1 MKTASWIL
9 WIGILIAIFF
19 LGRCSK
25 RCEKAETVRVETVT
39 ELQVDTVVI
48 VEPVETVRTEVRRE
62 TIAAPADT
70 IYLPGDTVRIE
81 VPIETKEYRDTLYAL
96 QIEGYRPRLNW
107 VEVYP
112 RTEYVYRTETRTVNT
127 PTRRW
132 SLGPAVAYGYD
143 IKNNHWAPSVGVS
156 VNYTLLSW

>member
-9 WIGILIAIFF
+9 WTGIGIAIFF

-25 RCEKAETVRVETVT
+25 RCEKVETVSVETVT
-39 ELQVDTVVI
+39 ETRVDTITV

-70 IYLPGDTVRIE
+70 VYLPGDTVRIE

-96 QIEGYRPRLNW
+96 QIEGYRSRLNW

-112 RTEYVYRTETRTVNT
+112 RTEYVYRMETRTVNT
-127 PTRRW
+127 PARRW

-156 VNYTLLSW
+156 LTYSLLSW

>member
-9 WIGILIAIFF
+9 WICILIAIFF

-25 RCEKAETVRVETVT
+25 RCEKVETVKVETVT
-39 ELQVDTVVI
+39 ELKVDTVTI
-48 VEPVETVRTEVRRE
+48 VEPVETVRTEIRRE
-62 TIAAPADT
+62 TIEAPADT

-112 RTEYVYRTETRTVNT
+112 RTEYVYRTETRTINA
-127 PTRRW
+127 PARRW
-132 SLGPAVAYGYD
+132 ALGPAVAYGYD
-143 IKNNHWAPSVGVS
+143 LKNNHWAPFVGVS
-156 VNYTLLSW
+156 LNYALVSW

>member
-9 WIGILIAIFF
+9 WICILIAIFF

-25 RCEKAETVRVETVT
+25 RCEKVETVKVETVT
-39 ELQVDTVVI
+39 ETRVDTITV
-48 VEPVETVRTEVRRE
+48 VEPVETVRTEIRRE

-70 IYLPGDTVRIE
+70 VYLPGDTVRIE

-96 QIEGYRPRLNW
+96 QIEGYRARLNW

-112 RTEYVYRTETRTVNT
+112 RTEYIYRTEIKTISS
-127 PTRRW
+127 PLRRW
-132 SLGPAVAYGYD
+132 SLGPSVSYGYD
-143 IKNNHWAPSVGVS
+143 IKNNCWAPSVGVS
-156 VNYTLLSW
+156 VHYALWSW

>member
-1 MKTASWIL
+1 MKTASWII

-25 RCEKAETVRVETVT
+25 RCEKTETVSVETVT
-39 ELQVDTVVI
+39 ELRVDTITV
-48 VEPVETVRTEVRRE
+48 VEPHETVRTEIRRE
-62 TIAAPADT
+62 VIETPADT
-70 IYLPGDTVRIE
+70 LYLPGDTVRIE

-112 RTEYVYRTETRTVNT
+112 RTEYVYRTETRTMNA
-127 PTRRW
+127 PARRW
-132 SLGPAVAYGYD
+132 ALGPAVAYGYD
-143 IKNNHWAPSVGVS
+143 VKNNHWAPFVGVS
-156 VNYTLLSW
+156 VQYALWSW